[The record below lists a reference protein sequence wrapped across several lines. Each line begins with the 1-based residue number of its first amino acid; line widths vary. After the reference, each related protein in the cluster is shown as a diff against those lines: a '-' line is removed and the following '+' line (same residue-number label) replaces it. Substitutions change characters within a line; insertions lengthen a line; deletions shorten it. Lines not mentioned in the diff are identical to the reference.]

1 MNTPD
6 EQDLIERLAAGD
18 RSAFREFVER
28 YKKMIYKLAY
38 DMTQSHHDAEDVSQE
53 VFAKVYRSFH
63 TFRKDARLGSWLY
76 RITVNTCRDFHRRA
90 PRETAAGSSVSLS
103 SEDPPAIEATAWED
117 DPEKAGAGVFL
128 QARIDRALALVSERE
143 RAVFILRHYEELDL
157 KSIAEILQISVGSAK
172 IYLFRGLRKIRKE
185 LADFRGPAPT
195 EVSYE

>member
-18 RSAFREFVER
+18 RSAFKEFVER

-76 RITVNTCRDFHRRA
+76 RITVNTCRDFHRKA
-90 PRETAAGSSVSLS
+90 PREAAAGSSVSLS
-103 SEDPPAIEATAWED
+103 SESSPDLETAAWED
-117 DPEKAGAGVFL
+117 DPEKAGAAGFL
-128 QARIDRALALVSERE
+128 QARIDRALAAVSERE
-143 RAVFILRHYEELDL
+143 RTVFVLRHYEELDL
-157 KSIAEILQISVGSAK
+157 KSIAEILQISVGTVK
-172 IYLFRGLRKIRKE
+172 IYHFRGLRKIRKE